1 MCSTLYIQGE
11 GGRICLNSQSPA
23 MAKCPNEI
31 LDNMDHN
38 VKFLWHNTVNHYI
51 SINILVHNVEKVGSS
66 VPLRKLLCKFR
77 QNVSLLQMHTD
88 SWKGF
93 ITFPKLK
100 GKSANYVDFFNPRDR
115 KVLKKKRPCWIVKI
129 TKLLLFNGW
138 LPLKRHKIKWRF
150 SHLFCHNRMNCP
162 FILWNCK

>member
-1 MCSTLYIQGE
+1 
-11 GGRICLNSQSPA
+11 

-38 VKFLWHNTVNHYI
+38 VKFVWHNTVNHYI

-100 GKSANYVDFFNPRDR
+100 GKSAN
-115 KVLKKKRPCWIVKI
+115 
-129 TKLLLFNGW
+129 
-138 LPLKRHKIKWRF
+138 
-150 SHLFCHNRMNCP
+150 
-162 FILWNCK
+162 